1 MALRLPAAQME
12 GLSIDVKKFASDAST
27 FFNRARQYTEEQLGQ
42 AEKTQLDEE
51 VNNLWKRFETTNDT
65 ITKLKAS
72 VEGLL
77 QPNPNLRME
86 KMLLSKFD
94 TGNTLGRPQE
104 ESQFQQLSKSM
115 EMCSVT
121 QKTYNEKYSNV
132 LAAVGKAEGEIAQ
145 AEQKFINSTKDTVL
159 RPFYS
164 FVDNDA
170 KTIFKEKKAL
180 ETARLDLDAAKA
192 KLKKVKTLEMRDQV
206 EGELQAAQSEF
217 MRQQELLKLLLENVA
232 SAQNTQLRAIMEFV
246 NHQTVYLV
254 SAADSAKALQS
265 QVQDLAGELAQSG
278 SASQFPRRNSN
289 SNNVPVNDILKDEK
303 K

>member
-1 MALRLPAAQME
+1 ME

-51 VNNLWKRFETTNDT
+51 VSKLWNRFETTNET
-65 ITKLKAS
+65 ITKLKSS

-104 ESQFQQLSKSM
+104 ESQYQQLSKSM

-121 QKTYNEKYSNV
+121 QKAYNEKYSSV
-132 LAAVGKAEGEIAQ
+132 LAAVGKSEGEIARS
-145 AEQKFINSTKDTVL
+145 EQQFINSTKETVL

-164 FVDNDA
+164 FLDNDA

-232 SAQNTQLRAIMEFV
+232 SAQNTQLRAIVEFV
-246 NHQTVYLV
+246 NHQTTYLT
-254 SAADSAKALQS
+254 AAAESAKALQA
-265 QVQDLAGELAQSG
+265 QVSDLAGELGQSG
-278 SASQFPRRNSN
+278 STQFPRRNSN

>member
-77 QPNPNLRME
+77 QPNPNMRME

-192 KLKKVKTLEMRDQV
+192 KL
-206 EGELQAAQSEF
+206 GCPSIFFSEF
-217 MRQQELLKLLLENVA
+217 KDFA
-232 SAQNTQLRAIMEFV
+232 
-246 NHQTVYLV
+246 
-254 SAADSAKALQS
+254 
-265 QVQDLAGELAQSG
+265 
-278 SASQFPRRNSN
+278 
-289 SNNVPVNDILKDEK
+289 NNVFSSNK
-303 K
+303 

>member
-1 MALRLPAAQME
+1 
-12 GLSIDVKKFASDAST
+12 
-27 FFNRARQYTEEQLGQ
+27 
-42 AEKTQLDEE
+42 
-51 VNNLWKRFETTNDT
+51 
-65 ITKLKAS
+65 
-72 VEGLL
+72 
-77 QPNPNLRME
+77 
-86 KMLLSKFD
+86 
-94 TGNTLGRPQE
+94 
-104 ESQFQQLSKSM
+104 M

-246 NHQTVYLV
+246 NHQTAYLV

>member
-77 QPNPNLRME
+77 QPNPNMRME

-246 NHQTVYLV
+246 NHQTAYLV

>member
-1 MALRLPAAQME
+1 ME

-27 FFNRARQYTEEQLGQ
+27 FFNRARQYTEEQLGS

-51 VNNLWKRFETTNDT
+51 VNELWKRFETTNDT
-65 ITKLKAS
+65 ITKLRAS

-77 QPNPNLRME
+77 QPNPNMRME

-104 ESQFQQLSKSM
+104 ESQFQQLSKTM

-121 QKTYNEKYSNV
+121 QKTYNEKYSSV
-132 LAAVGKAEGEIAQ
+132 LSAVGKTEGAIAQ
-145 AEQKFINSTKDTVL
+145 SEQQFINSTKESVL

-206 EGELQAAQSEF
+206 EGELQTAQSEF
-217 MRQQELLKLLLENVA
+217 MRQQELLKLLLENVV
-232 SAQNTQLRAIMEFV
+232 SAQNTQLRAIVEFV
-246 NHQTVYLV
+246 NHQTVYLT
-254 SAADSAKALQS
+254 AAAESAKALQA
-265 QVQDLAGELAQSG
+265 QVADLAGELGQGSG
-278 SASQFPRRNSN
+278 STQFPRRNSN